1 VAGRGETPGSE
12 REAFADGDPA
22 EVPDE
27 IPEEDGAGT
36 PVQEA
41 DPSIAAVTASVTTVL

>member
-12 REAFADGDPA
+12 REALPDGDPA

-36 PVQEA
+36 PVEEA
-41 DPSIAAVTASVTTVL
+41 DASIAAVTASVTTVL